1 MSPKNS
7 VLIFFF
13 LALLLPLSLVAKPV
27 ARVNGDVAYSSFT
40 TPNGYIQYSEQLTK
54 TTIVGKWN
62 DGFTDPNWANYK
74 ILIVNTA
81 TPSTVLYDLTP
92 LFAGPK
98 PVLIQ
103 NGGTAGWRFDITGHL
118 LRQWNK
124 QTMLIKYKGNPLGSA
139 LINGLWVGA

>member
-27 ARVNGDVAYSSFT
+27 ARVNGDIAYSSFT
-40 TPNGYIQYSEQLTK
+40 KPNGYIQYSESSTK
-54 TTIVGKWN
+54 TTIAGKWN

-74 ILIVNTA
+74 ILIVSA
-81 TPSTVLYDLTP
+81 STVLYDLTP

-98 PVLIQ
+98 AVAMQ
-103 NGGTAGWRFDITGHL
+103 NGGTAGWKFDITGHL
-118 LRQWNK
+118 LRKWNK
-124 QTMLIKYKGNPLGSA
+124 QTILIKYKGATLGSTT
-139 LINGLWVGA
+139 INGLWVGA